1 MFFIEHRKGRTSMRR
16 ETSGAPT
23 FEAVLAYA
31 RARAADLG
39 ADNIVIRGRA
49 GRVAGVFSTYSNDI
63 D

>member
-1 MFFIEHRKGRTSMRR
+1 MFFIEHRKGRVPVRR
-16 ETSGAPT
+16 ETSGAANV
-23 FEAVLAYA
+23 EAVLAYA

-49 GRVAGVFSTYSNDI
+49 GRVTGVFSTFSNDI

>member
-1 MFFIEHRKGRTSMRR
+1 MRR